1 MKGSGRQRLV
11 VLGSGWAGYRIA
23 RDINIEKY
31 DLTVVSPRLLAFI
44 TICFYVISSKLR
56 NHFLFTPLLPA
67 TTVGTLEFRG
77 IIEPIRTAR
86 ERLNYVQV
94 CVIRNKFRGSNHS
107 FS

>member
-1 MKGSGRQRLV
+1 MKDSGRKRVV
-11 VLGSGWAGYRIA
+11 VLGSGWAGFRIA

-31 DLTVVSPRLLAFI
+31 DLTVISP
-44 TICFYVISSKLR
+44 R
-56 NHFLFTPLLPA
+56 NHFLFTPLLPS

-94 CVIRNKFRGSNHS
+94 HAGSLFDS
-107 FS
+107 T